1 MEQPSHA
8 TAYQAWDRRWA
19 SDDGRQDW
27 LVPEPDVRALLPQLR
42 ARGARQVLDL
52 GCGIGRHALYLGAEG
67 FAVSAI
73 DASAAGLAHAA
84 AEAARLG
91 LTLDLRQGLMLRLP
105 YSDGAFDF
113 VLSWNVIYHGH
124 PHEVAAVVNEIRRV
138 LKPGGLY
145 QGTMLTKRNARY
157 GVGRLVAADTFVI
170 DGEDEK
176 DHPHFYCDAGGLAAL
191 FRGFEIMS
199 LAQVEQREPGHWHW
213 HMVAERAS

>member
-91 LTLDLRQGLMLRLP
+91 LTLDLR
-105 YSDGAFDF
+105 
-113 VLSWNVIYHGH
+113 
-124 PHEVAAVVNEIRRV
+124 RR
-138 LKPGGLY
+138 
-145 QGTMLTKRNARY
+145 R
-157 GVGRLVAADTFVI
+157 
-170 DGEDEK
+170 GE
-176 DHPHFYCDAGGLAAL
+176 
-191 FRGFEIMS
+191 
-199 LAQVEQREPGHWHW
+199 
-213 HMVAERAS
+213 